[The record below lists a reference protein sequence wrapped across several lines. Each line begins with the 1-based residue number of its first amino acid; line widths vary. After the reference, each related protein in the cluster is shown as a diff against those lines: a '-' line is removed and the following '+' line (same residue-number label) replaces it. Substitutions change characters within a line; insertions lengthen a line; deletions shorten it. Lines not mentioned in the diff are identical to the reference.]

1 MIDYR
6 FYEIDAGNRVLT
18 GYSAECPSD
27 AAAMEAA
34 RRLGQ
39 QRAAV
44 VEVWQA
50 KRLVGCL
57 SAAEPMNLWRASHH
71 QGTV

>member
-34 RRLGQ
+34 RGIGQ
-39 QRAAV
+39 QRAGV

-50 KRLVGCL
+50 ERLAGGL
-57 SAAEPMNLWRASHH
+57 SAAEAMNLW
-71 QGTV
+71 